1 MKDEVLVLGEKEE
14 YLCYRYYP
22 GNNVKAKS
30 INNALESLRK
40 VLHGLKYSKDV
51 SKVDFDLYVYDSS
64 KSNALSK
71 KEENGYIIAI
81 SSYLLFDII
90 DDIVSYMLNNDLRK
104 YFYGHKLNAKK
115 HAYKIHNYILL
126 YIALHENYHI
136 LNGHCDA
143 ICSINHACV
152 RKRTLDNEKNFFKQ
166 FLEMDAD
173 YCAVRSL
180 IYLLIENT
188 DKENLDTET
197 MLIGFSLYFILL
209 KFQEE
214 SYENITTID
223 VNKMDHPPASIR
235 IHYSLS
241 IILAYLKEI
250 MKKEHLLYLMNEVTE
265 LCVYFDRVYYDSD
278 AIELALFAYAYTF
291 AGQEYAKTLYNGWK
305 MVKEKISD
313 YAYISLREDSNSNEK
328 NMHFLNND
336 GKLLKVLNIET
347 RVSDFWKS
355 VLKL

>member
-1 MKDEVLVLGEKEE
+1 
-14 YLCYRYYP
+14 
-22 GNNVKAKS
+22 
-30 INNALESLRK
+30 
-40 VLHGLKYSKDV
+40 
-51 SKVDFDLYVYDSS
+51 
-64 KSNALSK
+64 
-71 KEENGYIIAI
+71 
-81 SSYLLFDII
+81 
-90 DDIVSYMLNNDLRK
+90 
-104 YFYGHKLNAKK
+104 
-115 HAYKIHNYILL
+115 
-126 YIALHENYHI
+126 
-136 LNGHCDA
+136 
-143 ICSINHACV
+143 
-152 RKRTLDNEKNFFKQ
+152 
-166 FLEMDAD
+166 MDAD

-305 MVKEKISD
+305 
-313 YAYISLREDSNSNEK
+313 
-328 NMHFLNND
+328 
-336 GKLLKVLNIET
+336 
-347 RVSDFWKS
+347 W
-355 VLKL
+355 